1 MGVSASSNGVPMSA
15 QIVKKEVILS
25 FAGGANFSRSV
36 LGCSFGWPNTS
47 PFPFDKVSKVFV
59 T

>member
-1 MGVSASSNGVPMSA
+1 MGASASGDEVPMGA

-25 FAGGANFSRSV
+25 FAGSANFSRSV
-36 LGCSFGWPNTS
+36 LGCPFGWPNTS
-47 PFPFDKVSKVFV
+47 PFPFDNVSKVFV

>member
-1 MGVSASSNGVPMSA
+1 MGA

-25 FAGGANFSRSV
+25 FAGSANFSRSV
-36 LGCSFGWPNTS
+36 LVCPFGWPNTS
-47 PFPFDKVSKVFV
+47 PFPFDNVSKVFV